1 MTICLTDVL
10 TITRCKQWIRGCWSF
25 IDQLF
30 TRSHMVCIFLIFRDP
45 VCVLTRDVKNR
56 LLELYI
62 WRDIC
67 CHMMGR
73 KYSSQWHYHILYTI
87 LLQCI
92 YKKIQVFLIVSF
104 QSGFFQV
111 MNVSCNT
118 FNARELFLQSW
129 DQVTYL
135 SPHSLSVNLGE
146 VENALGTSVLKK
158 WYHAKNLFFFYF
170 VLNIRCSQCDML
182 FMTKHNSKR
191 HEQRAHNRPFKVSYQ
206 LIFFLNVWEHVI

>member
-1 MTICLTDVL
+1 MYLQLPDVNNDVS
-10 TITRCKQWIRGCWSF
+10 RGCWSF

-30 TRSHMVCIFLIFRDP
+30 TCSHMVCIFLIFRDP
-45 VCVLTRDVKNR
+45 VCVLIRDVKNR

-67 CHMMGR
+67 CHMTGR
-73 KYSSQWHYHILYTI
+73 KYSSQWHYHILYNVYNFATVY
-87 LLQCI
+87 LQENPG
-92 YKKIQVFLIVSF
+92 FLDYIVAF
-104 QSGFFQV
+104 QSGSFQV

-158 WYHAKNLFFFYF
+158 WYHAKNLFFLYF

-191 HEQRAHNRPFKVSYQ
+191 HEQRAHNRPFKVSYRMN
-206 LIFFLNVWEHVI
+206 FF